1 MSRTP
6 GPWEVREWD
15 GDGWPDNRISVGPQ
29 SNNDATAVCI
39 SPKYGDID
47 VIRKDMRLIAAAPD
61 LADALKEAV
70 DCYGK
75 PGGPWN
81 VPSDP
86 GGWLERARAALRKAG
101 EIPGEV
107 GG

>member
-1 MSRTP
+1 MSKP
-6 GPWEVREWD
+6 DWLEVIDWAWFYSDLQSDIENKAEPERRKILEDRSREIKD
-15 GDGWPDNRISVGPQ
+15 QCYRARKQIEELIS
-29 SNNDATAVCI
+29 T
-39 SPKYGDID
+39 
-47 VIRKDMRLIAAAPD
+47 
-61 LADALKEAV
+61 LKEAV

-101 EIPGEV
+101 EKV
-107 GG
+107 

>member
-1 MSRTP
+1 MI
-6 GPWEVREWD
+6 GPVEFVEAYPNESSVALIMARDAEWQARVD
-15 GDGWPDNRISVGPQ
+15 RLE
-29 SNNDATAVCI
+29 AT
-39 SPKYGDID
+39 
-47 VIRKDMRLIAAAPD
+47 
-61 LADALKEAV
+61 LKEAV

-101 EIPGEV
+101 QE
-107 GG
+107 